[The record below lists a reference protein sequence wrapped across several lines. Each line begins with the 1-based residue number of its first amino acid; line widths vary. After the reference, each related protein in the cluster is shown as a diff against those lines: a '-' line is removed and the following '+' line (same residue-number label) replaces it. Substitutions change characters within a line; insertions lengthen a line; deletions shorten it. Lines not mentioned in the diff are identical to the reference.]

1 MMKSKASRIVAR
13 KLARE
18 LTAEEIEH
26 VAGAGGTTYYDRNSR
41 SYVGD
46 TNYS

>member
-1 MMKSKASRIVAR
+1 MMKSNANRIVAR

-18 LTAEEIEH
+18 LTPEEIEH
-26 VAGAGGTTYYDRNSR
+26 VAGAGTTYYDHNSR

>member
-1 MMKSKASRIVAR
+1 MLKSQQRRIVAR

-18 LTAEEIEH
+18 LTPAELDS
-26 VAGAGGTTYYDRNSR
+26 VAAAGGGVTYGPDGS
-41 SYVGD
+41 VKD